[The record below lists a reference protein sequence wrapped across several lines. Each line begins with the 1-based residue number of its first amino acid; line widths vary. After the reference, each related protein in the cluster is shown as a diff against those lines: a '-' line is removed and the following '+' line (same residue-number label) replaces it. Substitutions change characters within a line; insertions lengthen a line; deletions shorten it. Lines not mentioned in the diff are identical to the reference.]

1 MANATISAV
10 EFDLAQYKYYDP
22 NSTEPRIRDRYVE
35 GKPFKGYYYTV
46 AGVKNADGK
55 LRPLSMAELVM
66 VICLARAAE
75 KEAAVIELMETMSS
89 NTTILEALT
98 EVEQKIVNDFASI
111 GYTEHYTLSAHSI
124 QNGPY
129 AGVDFR
135 TFLHSQGVIDDKAK
149 WVYWDNLPNP
159 GQDIKYDDLI
169 AEIEAK
175 MDSLNSFS
183 QQKMIELQSETNKRD
198 QSYDMITNILKSLN
212 TVQVGIVN
220 NM

>member
-1 MANATISAV
+1 MADSSISAV
-10 EFDLAQYKYYDP
+10 QFDLGTYKVYDAA
-22 NSTEPRIRDRYVE
+22 TEQDVN
-35 GKPFKGYYYTV
+35 KTAKGTYYTV
-46 AGVKNADGK
+46 AGVKDATGA
-55 LRPLSMAELVM
+55 LRQLSMAELVM

-75 KEAAVIELMETMSS
+75 KEAAVIALMETMSS
-89 NTTILEALT
+89 NTAVLEALT
-98 EVEQKIVNDFASI
+98 EVEQGIVDDFNSSS
-111 GYTEHYTLSAHSI
+111 HRDPYTLETHRI
-124 QNGPY
+124 TKGTY
-129 AGVDFR
+129 AGIDYR
-135 TFLHSQGVIDDKAK
+135 TFLYNQGVIDNRAR
-149 WVYWDNLPNP
+149 WVYLGGLPTP

-212 TVQVGIVN
+212 TVQVGIAN